1 MPPRSQPPQGRRPP
15 TRKVTGLRLRIA
27 RTSPLTRYALFAAA
41 GTFIVGVITATALW
55 ITFGRIIDR
64 KLAGEQ
70 DAAPRVFGRP
80 FEVRRG
86 QALSPAQ
93 FVQRL
98 NDVGYAQ
105 RDVAQ
110 APGEFSL
117 ADRSISLVTRVN
129 GETASRT
136 LKVDFSAGNSPVVS
150 RLTAA
155 EGRRIENFALE
166 APLVAALDQG
176 ERRRHVPLANL
187 PKHVVDAVLAIE
199 DRRFFDHPGVDPI
212 RAVGAIITN
221 LRGDRPYLEGASTL
235 TQQIVKNTF
244 LTPEKTLRRKLQ
256 EQFMAIV
263 LESRFTKEEIL
274 ELYLNDIVLGQRGP
288 FAIHGVPQAARIFF
302 GKDVRNL
309 SLAEAATIAG
319 LIQSPSRLAP
329 FRNPERAK
337 ERRNVVLGAMVDAG
351 AITREE
357 ADAASGQPL
366 VVAARAIENEAPYF
380 IDYAS
385 QLVGEQFEGLLERG
399 GRVDIHTTLDL
410 HLQRFAQE
418 AVADG
423 IAEVDK
429 RLAARKRK
437 GQAQVALVAIDPRSG
452 EILALVG
459 GRAYSQSQ
467 YNRAVLAR
475 RQPGSVFKP
484 FVYLTAFEE
493 AAAGNVQ
500 LTPATLVVDEP
511 TAFMDGEKV
520 YEPANYEGE
529 YEGAVTLRR
538 ALASSRNVVAIKV
551 AEQVGYN
558 RVAAMWSRL
567 RVGTPAH
574 AYPSIALGVFEAS
587 PLEMAQAY
595 TVFANGG
602 VVRPLKTITRVVE
615 NGTVR
620 EIKAD
625 ESRRVARADTT
636 FLVTN
641 MMRSVVDEG
650 SAAGARTAGFRLDA
664 AGKTGTTNDLRDAW
678 FIGLTPELLTAVWV
692 GFDDNQPLGLSG
704 GLAAVPIWTAFMRRA
719 LAGRPNRAFE
729 VPDGIAFVDI
739 DKDTGQLATANCPR
753 VYREAFL
760 VDHQPTESCQTHGSN
775 SFFSRFGS
783 FFGLGR

>member
-1 MPPRSQPPQGRRPP
+1 
-15 TRKVTGLRLRIA
+15 V
-27 RTSPLTRYALFAAA
+27 RYALFTAT
-41 GTFIVGVITATALW
+41 GVLVVGVITAVALW

-70 DAAPRVFGRP
+70 VEAPRVYGRP
-80 FEVRRG
+80 FEIRRS
-86 QALSPAQ
+86 QALSPVQ
-93 FVQRL
+93 LVQRL

-105 RDVAQ
+105 RETPAS
-110 APGEFSL
+110 PGEFSL
-117 ADRSISLVTRVN
+117 GPRTVSVVTRPN
-129 GETASRT
+129 GDTPSRVLT
-136 LKVDFSAGNSPVVS
+136 VDFTAGNAPSVS
-150 RLTAA
+150 RITVGG
-155 EGRRIENFALE
+155 ERRVERFALE
-166 APLVAALDQG
+166 APLLAALSQG
-176 ERRRHVPLANL
+176 ERRRHVPLASL

-244 LTPEKTLRRKLQ
+244 LTPEKTWRRKLQ
-256 EQFMAIV
+256 EQFMALV

-288 FAIHGVPQAARIFF
+288 FAIHGVPEAARIFF

-337 ERRNVVLGAMVDAG
+337 ERRNVVLRAMVDAG
-351 AITREE
+351 VVSE
-357 ADAASGQPL
+357 AEATAAAEQPL
-366 VVAARAIENEAPYF
+366 VVTARALENEAPYF

-385 QLVGEQFEGLLERG
+385 QLVAEEFEGLLERG
-399 GRVDIHTTLDL
+399 TRVDTHTTLDL

-429 RLAARKRK
+429 RLAGRKRE
-437 GQAQVALVAIDPRSG
+437 GLPQVALVALDPRTG
-452 EILALVG
+452 EILAMVG

-467 YNRAVLAR
+467 YNRALLAR

-484 FVYLTAFEE
+484 FVYLAAFEE
-493 AAAGNVQ
+493 TASGAAT
-500 LTPATLVVDEP
+500 LTPATLMVDEP
-511 TAFMDGEKV
+511 TTFLDGENI
-520 YEPANYEGE
+520 YEPANFEGE

-551 AEQVGYN
+551 AEQIGYGK
-558 RVAAMWSRL
+558 VAALWSRL
-567 RVGTPAH
+567 RVGTTARS
-574 AYPSIALGVFEAS
+574 YPSIALGVFEAT

-595 TVFANGG
+595 TVFATGG
-602 VVRPLKTITRVVE
+602 VLQPLKSITRIVE
-615 NGTVR
+615 QDRTR
-620 EIKAD
+620 EMTSAQP
-625 ESRRVARADTT
+625 RRVAAADTT

-641 MMRSVVDEG
+641 MMRSVIDEG
-650 SAAGARTAGFRLDA
+650 SAAGARSAGFRLDA

-692 GFDDNQPLGLSG
+692 GYDDNQPLGLSG
-704 GLAAVPIWTAFMRRA
+704 GQAAVPIWTRFMRRA
-719 LAGRPNRAFE
+719 LAGRPNQPFE

-739 DKDTGQLATANCPR
+739 DKDTGQRATANCPR
-753 VYREAFL
+753 VYSEAFL
-760 VDHQPTESCQTHGSN
+760 VGHEPTESCQTHGNDSLL
-775 SFFSRFGS
+775 SKIGS